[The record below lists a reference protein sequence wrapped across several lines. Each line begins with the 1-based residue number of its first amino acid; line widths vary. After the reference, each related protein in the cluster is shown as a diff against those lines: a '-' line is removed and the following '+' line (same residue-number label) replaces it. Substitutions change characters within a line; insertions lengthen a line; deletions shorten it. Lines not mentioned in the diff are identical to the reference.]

1 MTSSKG
7 GRPSP
12 WTSSS
17 KTRLIRVPEYMAEE
31 ILEIAR
37 IKDRGG
43 DISIIQN
50 HNNSIVQ
57 NNDKKVQL
65 QKVMELIENYKAK
78 SHPTSIRWQFL
89 NKFIAEL
96 EEALLIS

>member
-17 KTRLIRVPEYMAEE
+17 KTRLIRVPDHMADE

-43 DISIIQN
+43 DISI
-50 HNNSIVQ
+50 VQ
-57 NNDKKVQL
+57 NNDKNIRL
-65 QKVMELIENYKAK
+65 EKVMELIENYKAK

-96 EEALLIS
+96 EETLLIS

>member
-17 KTRLIRVPEYMAEE
+17 KTRLIRVPDYMAEE
-31 ILEIAR
+31 ILEVAR

-50 HNNSIVQ
+50 QDENTR
-57 NNDKKVQL
+57 L
-65 QKVMELIENYKAK
+65 EKVMELIKNYKAK
-78 SHPTSIRWQFL
+78 SHPTSTRWQLL
-89 NKFIAEL
+89 NNFIAQL

>member
-1 MTSSKG
+1 
-7 GRPSP
+7 
-12 WTSSS
+12 
-17 KTRLIRVPEYMAEE
+17 MADE

-43 DISIIQN
+43 DISI
-50 HNNSIVQ
+50 VQ
-57 NNDKKVQL
+57 NNDKNIRL
-65 QKVMELIENYKAK
+65 EKVMELIENYKAK

-96 EEALLIS
+96 EETLLIS